1 MKCGFYI
8 TIGNDQLSGWTGKKS
23 QGSSQS
29 QTCDKKCSWSLFVGL
44 LPIRSTT
51 TFWNLVKPLHLRS
64 VLSQSMSCT
73 KNFNICSQHWSKERA
88 QFFSM
93 IMSDRP
99 HIAHQCFNSEW
110 IGLWS
115 FASSPIFTWCLVNQ
129 LPLFQVSQNFLQ
141 GKCFHNQQEEENAFQ
156 EFIESWSIDFYATG
170 INELISPGAKYVD
183 CNGSYFG

>member
-93 IMSDRP
+93 IMSDWP
-99 HIAHQCFNSEW
+99 HIAQPMLQKWMNWAMKFCLISHIHLMSCQPITTFSS
-110 IGLWS
+110 ISKL
-115 FASSPIFTWCLVNQ
+115 FARKM
-129 LPLFQVSQNFLQ
+129 LPQPA
-141 GKCFHNQQEEENAFQ
+141 GGRKCFPRVYWILKHRFLCYRNKRTYF
-156 EFIESWSIDFYATG
+156 
-170 INELISPGAKYVD
+170 PGGKI
-183 CNGSYFG
+183 CWL